1 MPVKQVCNI
10 FVYVEMKKVLNKK
23 EIQEKHFDWKLNKC
37 LLNRTGKKIFVKA
50 IEDKLIETIKH
61 RILNRNV
68 SYRHLI
74 KLECYKL
81 AKHLLEIEE
90 YKPFKMYW

>member
-1 MPVKQVCNI
+1 MSHLSMIILSHCKT
-10 FVYVEMKKVLNKK
+10 E
-23 EIQEKHFDWKLNKC
+23 
-37 LLNRTGKKIFVKA
+37 KKIFVKA

-61 RILNRNV
+61 RTLNRNV
-68 SYRHLI
+68 SYRHLM

-81 AKHLLEIEE
+81 AKHLLDIEE